1 MKEKS
6 NPKIFKNIIFYAR
19 RYFPWALVAVLA
31 TVSFSFLEVMKANIL
46 RAIVDLAQSG
56 NVNGILPEFL
66 KAVLIIICVMV
77 CIFLSRY
84 AAGRFSSSVMRD
96 VKRDSARHISQIPLS
111 YMNSNRSGELLS
123 KMSTDADSVQS
134 FMEGDFIQLIQLPF
148 TIVFYAIYLIW
159 LNPIL
164 FLACFATL
172 PILIPLGASFAIPF
186 RVGSK
191 KYMKYLGKV
200 SNTVADMVGGISVVK
215 SYNMERALADKYQSG
230 IERATNMALKNDKC
244 QYKGSFIFNLARN
257 IPTLTCLVFG
267 GYLCFKGSLTLG
279 ALIAFSSLLGQTLS
293 PLMRASSMFFNLKSA
308 SASAERVFSII
319 NEPSE
324 QEGSEVSASLNG
336 DVPAI
341 QFENVSFGYEEDKPV
356 LKNLNLSIKKGETV
370 GFAGASGCGK
380 STILGLIC
388 GFYRPSSGRI
398 LIGGIDM
405 GDRNLKA
412 VRSLISYVSQDA
424 YLFSFSIYDNIAMG
438 KSGATKEEVIAAAK
452 AAYAHDFIMETENGY
467 DTIVGERG
475 SRLSGGQIQRIS
487 IARAMLKDAPILLLD
502 EATSALDVK
511 AEAEVQKALDNL
523 SIGRTVLVVA
533 HRLSTIKGAD
543 RIAVIDNGIV
553 AECGSHDELL
563 KKDGLYA
570 KLQNVHSQQGGEA
583 L

>member
-1 MKEKS
+1 M
-6 NPKIFKNIIFYAR
+6 
-19 RYFPWALVAVLA
+19 
-31 TVSFSFLEVMKANIL
+31 
-46 RAIVDLAQSG
+46 
-56 NVNGILPEFL
+56 PEFL

-424 YLFSFSIYDNIAMG
+424 YLFPFSIYDNIAMG

>member
-1 MKEKS
+1 
-6 NPKIFKNIIFYAR
+6 
-19 RYFPWALVAVLA
+19 
-31 TVSFSFLEVMKANIL
+31 
-46 RAIVDLAQSG
+46 
-56 NVNGILPEFL
+56 
-66 KAVLIIICVMV
+66 
-77 CIFLSRY
+77 
-84 AAGRFSSSVMRD
+84 
-96 VKRDSARHISQIPLS
+96 
-111 YMNSNRSGELLS
+111 
-123 KMSTDADSVQS
+123 
-134 FMEGDFIQLIQLPF
+134 
-148 TIVFYAIYLIW
+148 
-159 LNPIL
+159 
-164 FLACFATL
+164 
-172 PILIPLGASFAIPF
+172 
-186 RVGSK
+186 
-191 KYMKYLGKV
+191 
-200 SNTVADMVGGISVVK
+200 
-215 SYNMERALADKYQSG
+215 
-230 IERATNMALKNDKC
+230 
-244 QYKGSFIFNLARN
+244 
-257 IPTLTCLVFG
+257 

-424 YLFSFSIYDNIAMG
+424 YLFPFSIYDNIAMG

>member
-84 AAGRFSSSVMRD
+84 AAGRFSSSVNRD

-424 YLFSFSIYDNIAMG
+424 YLFPFSIYDNIAMG

>member
-1 MKEKS
+1 M
-6 NPKIFKNIIFYAR
+6 
-19 RYFPWALVAVLA
+19 
-31 TVSFSFLEVMKANIL
+31 
-46 RAIVDLAQSG
+46 
-56 NVNGILPEFL
+56 
-66 KAVLIIICVMV
+66 
-77 CIFLSRY
+77 
-84 AAGRFSSSVMRD
+84 
-96 VKRDSARHISQIPLS
+96 
-111 YMNSNRSGELLS
+111 
-123 KMSTDADSVQS
+123 
-134 FMEGDFIQLIQLPF
+134 
-148 TIVFYAIYLIW
+148 
-159 LNPIL
+159 
-164 FLACFATL
+164 
-172 PILIPLGASFAIPF
+172 IPLGASFAIPF

-424 YLFSFSIYDNIAMG
+424 YLFPFSIYDNIAMG